1 MGGEAPVTIGGVP
14 RVWNMIFLL
23 SCDNTGFLSI
33 GWLERVEASLKPTSG
48 LKVGLDAVAG
58 EC

>member
-1 MGGEAPVTIGGVP
+1 M
-14 RVWNMIFLL
+14 FLL

-33 GWLERVEASLKPTSG
+33 GWLERVEYSLKPPSG
-48 LKVGLDAVAG
+48 VKVELDAVAG